1 MPNIRISELNTT
13 ATEAASDDY
22 LAIDGQTNGTRK
34 ILAKKLTEGV
44 ESQLATIDQNVS
56 TNTADITDLKED
68 LSQKAP
74 AIYNTSNE
82 SEVVTF
88 ADGADDM
95 PMKSVVLK
103 LVPHQEGTGD
113 PSPDNVRPISGY
125 TAVNVTMAGK
135 NLANVTATGS
145 ASSGG
150 MTYTVNADKTVDVSG
165 TRTGTS
171 YRQVGTFKGVNGVI
185 YKFTGVPDEIADN
198 PGPARLYLARGNT
211 TIYATHAGATF
222 TYLDSMGDLGI
233 VIRTDAQ
240 ISGTIRFKP
249 MVRLA
254 SITDTAYEPY
264 ESTTYPITIPSSAG
278 TVYGGELDVTNGV
291 LRVTHGIVDLG
302 NYNWTY
308 NSTYG
313 FFVSPTV
320 SEGASTKPTGYSDV
334 WASAYTTYYTGS
346 TIVLS
351 QIPNNSVI
359 YGTNAASSTQRIIV
373 KDTRYTDAS
382 SLKTAVTGVKCVY
395 PIATP
400 TEITLDPVT
409 VKTLLGFNTIWMD
422 ADGTLQADY
431 PADTKLYIDALT
443 APDDDMIADS
453 NIASGKYF
461 TVNNKL
467 YLSTSAIAQ
476 GEQIVVGTNC
486 TQTDLATALNAL
498 NA

>member
-1 MPNIRISELNTT
+1 MALTNKRIIDLPERASLNDDDYTVVDGANGGTGKYKLSNMQESVNDLSQAVTDHGTRLTT
-13 ATEAASDDY
+13 AE
-22 LAIDGQTNGTRK
+22 
-34 ILAKKLTEGV
+34 
-44 ESQLATIDQNVS
+44 QNIE

-68 LSQKAP
+68 LTHKAP
-74 AIYNTSNE
+74 VIINTSDE
-82 SEVVTF
+82 AEVVTLN
-88 ADGADDM
+88 DGADDM

-103 LVPHQEGTGD
+103 LVPHQEGSGD
-113 PSPDNVRPISGY
+113 PSPSNVRPISGY
-125 TAVNVTMAGK
+125 TAVNVTRAGK
-135 NLANVTATGS
+135 NLLNVTATGS

-150 MTYTVNADKTVDVSG
+150 MTYTVNDDKTVDVSG

-171 YRQVGTFKGVNGVI
+171 YRQIGTFRGVNGVT

-254 SITDTAYEPY
+254 SISDPTYEPY
-264 ESTTYPITIPSSAG
+264 TADTYPTTLPQ
-278 TVYGGELDVTNGV
+278 TLYGGEVDVAKGV
-291 LRVTHGIVDLG
+291 LRVTWGIVDLG
-302 NYNWTY
+302 TLVWTY
-308 NSTYG
+308 
-313 FFVSPTV
+313 
-320 SEGASTKPTGYSDV
+320 
-334 WASAYTTYYTGS
+334 
-346 TIVLS
+346 
-351 QIPNNSVI
+351 Q
-359 YGTNAASSTQRIIV
+359 SSTNLFFSGGFPSCKANALNLLFSNKAWVAKATQSEVRLTDKSIC
-373 KDTRYTDAS
+373 KDSNGRFYVHDS
-382 SLKTAVTGVKCVY
+382 SYSTTADFQSAMSGSMMCY
-395 PIATP
+395 ELATP
-400 TEITLDPVT
+400 TEITLDKT
-409 VKTLLGFNTIWMD
+409 TIKTLFGSNTIWMD
-422 ADGTLQADY
+422 ADGTIQCDY
-431 PADTKLYIDALT
+431 PADTKMYIDALT

-467 YLSTSAIAQ
+467 YISTSAIAQ